1 MRGHTQKVYS
11 VVLDHFRSQ
20 CAPGSM
26 DNTVRLWDLRTGSC
40 LKVLGEHSSLVGL
53 LGLSPNRLVSAA
65 ADSTLRIW
73 DPLDGI
79 SKQELRGHLG
89 AITCFSHDQ
98 FRVISGADRTLKLWN
113 PSNGELPSGKWG
125 SMRGTVLL
133 PFRGAM
139 RVSTWSWTLEGQM
152 AEVRK
157 RIRTWKVSVIVLK
170 INVIFNNNS

>member
-1 MRGHTQKVYS
+1 
-11 VVLDHFRSQ
+11 
-20 CAPGSM
+20 M

-113 PSNGELPSGKWG
+113 PSNGELVRDLLNSFSAVWQVGINERYCIVAVQ
-125 SMRGTVLL
+125 RGN
-133 PFRGAM
+133 
-139 RVSTWSWTLEGQM
+139 EK
-152 AEVRK
+152 VRK